1 MFAELNISRI
11 IELTRTVDALLLTW
25 ELKPSVNEVIAAQ
38 VRSRAGAI
46 SATTDSGSSLD
57 RVKRDLDN
65 IITNILKNHL
75 GRPAS

>member
-25 ELKPSVNEVIAAQ
+25 ELKPSLNKVIAAQ
-38 VRSRAGAI
+38 VRSRAGTI

-57 RVKRDLDN
+57 RAKRDLDN
-65 IITNILKNHL
+65 IITNILQNHL
-75 GRPAS
+75 GRPAN